1 MNGYLDR
8 MDTRTDR
15 KNGVSNLASQ
25 GFDETHRLSGENV
38 EHPLCDRRIVDG
50 LGEVVRDGIHVDV
63 KAHVDAERLT
73 EFTLAG
79 KHAVV
84 RVGTDARQGDLSVGH
99 GGRLPVRHNRTLP
112 TSAQITASGE
122 KAGNGLH
129 GVAVGPNF
137 VGAHTPGVMK
147 GEISRQGHGARI
159 AFEGRTVLPVLGEK
173 FTKEALATNSPQDTK
188 VGKSFLEGVNGVH
201 ELPVVLGSLGE
212 TNARVDDDAPT
223 VDSSGN
229 SCVDLLGGL
238 RNDVGYHVVIVDK
251 VLHSGGLTAPV
262 HENVIDASVGND
274 IKDFRFSL
282 APRDVVDDGGSC
294 LDNSLGH

>member
-1 MNGYLDR
+1 MV
-8 MDTRTDR
+8 RT
-15 KNGVSNLASQ
+15 N
-25 GFDETHRLSGENV
+25 
-38 EHPLCDRRIVDG
+38 C
-50 LGEVVRDGIHVDV
+50 
-63 KAHVDAERLT
+63 
-73 EFTLAG
+73 G
-79 KHAVV
+79 K
-84 RVGTDARQGDLSVGH
+84 
-99 GGRLPVRHNRTLP
+99 
-112 TSAQITASGE
+112 
-122 KAGNGLH
+122 
-129 GVAVGPNF
+129 
-137 VGAHTPGVMK
+137 
-147 GEISRQGHGARI
+147 
-159 AFEGRTVLPVLGEK
+159 EK

-238 RNDVGYHVVIVDK
+238 RDDVGYHVVIVDK

-282 APRDVVDDGGSC
+282 APRDVVDDGGPAVV
-294 LDNSLGH
+294 SLAEGVSRLEDGVNAGCIR